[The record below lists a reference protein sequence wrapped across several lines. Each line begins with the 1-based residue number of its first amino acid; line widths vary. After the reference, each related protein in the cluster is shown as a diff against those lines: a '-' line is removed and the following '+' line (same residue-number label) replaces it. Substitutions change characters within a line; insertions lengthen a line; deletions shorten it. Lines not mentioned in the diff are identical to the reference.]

1 MRSRIFTRV
10 GPIGAA
16 AALIAAAG
24 ISAPTVATASP
35 SLTQAIIASGPGC
48 GNSIT
53 ASAVN
58 YDGKVQGKRLLVR
71 ARPGF
76 QLISRDLN
84 TKPMVLLYS
93 AYDCT
98 AKTHQVFTQPLAPGG
113 SSSLILQTTPD
124 QWLVDAAWDA
134 KNKAPSVLLR
144 EGDTYSIQTNR
155 GGGWVP
161 VWVGSRNQLGYSLN
175 GMRGAT
181 GGEYKV
187 FGNGHAAG
195 WATFRIGET
204 GFTNIELSGPG
215 RLNDIAG
222 TVLEQA
228 SAYMTSS
235 GTYICDSLTSGDVVA
250 ATASG
255 QCVSVPSATAA
266 HGAFV
271 SASSR
276 GNSYRLIMNNS
287 DLGPS
292 LQAVVTC
299 QGGTLFS
306 CGRPSSTSAS
316 ATTYFGLH
324 LIYMPLFDV
333 NFKRLGSK
341 A

>member
-1 MRSRIFTRV
+1 MRSRILTRV
-10 GPIGAA
+10 GSIGAS
-16 AALIAAAG
+16 AALIAATG
-24 ISAPTVATASP
+24 ISAATGVAAST

-53 ASAVN
+53 ASAVD
-58 YDGKVQGKRLLVR
+58 YDGKIQGKRLLVP

-76 QLISRDLN
+76 QLITQDLN

-98 AKTHQVFTQPLAPGG
+98 AQTHQVFTQPLAPTGP
-113 SSSLILQTTPD
+113 STLILQTTAS
-124 QWLVDAAWDA
+124 QWVVDAAWDV
-134 KNKAPSVLLR
+134 KNNAPSVLLR

-161 VWVGSRNQLGYSLN
+161 VWVGNRNQLGYSLN
-175 GMRGAT
+175 GMQGAT
-181 GGEYKV
+181 GGEYIV
-187 FGNGHAAG
+187 FGNGHAIG

-204 GFTNIELSGPG
+204 GFTNMELSGPG

-235 GTYICDSLTSGDVVA
+235 GTYICDFLTSGDVVA

-266 HGAFV
+266 DGAFL
-271 SASSR
+271 SASPRS
-276 GNSYRLIMNNS
+276 SPYRLIMNNS
-287 DLGPS
+287 DMGPT
-292 LQAVVTC
+292 LQAVITC

-306 CGRPSSTSAS
+306 CGRPSSTPATS
-316 ATTYFGLH
+316 TTYFGQD